1 MRVEFAVEGAPVA
14 KARAR
19 VVRGRAYTPEATKGY
34 EERVTAGALNAINL
48 GGLVMPSPREPVKA
62 NVSIGIP
69 MPVSWSGRRKRREQ
83 RTAHTQRPDIDNLVK
98 VILDGCKGDVYDPFV
113 GSGTT
118 IIAAERQGRA
128 CYAMEVEPRYA
139 DMAIARWVQYTGG
152 KAEVL

>member
-69 MPVSWSGRRKRREQ
+69 MPVSWSGRRNTEGAAHRPHAASGHRQPSQGHIGRLQGSRFHRR
-83 RTAHTQRPDIDNLVK
+83 
-98 VILDGCKGDVYDPFV
+98 Y
-113 GSGTT
+113 SG
-118 IIAAERQGRA
+118 I
-128 CYAMEVEPRYA
+128 PR
-139 DMAIARWVQYTGG
+139 
-152 KAEVL
+152 

>member
-69 MPVSWSGRRKRREQ
+69 MPVSWPWRRLRRIARRACPLASQPKTEPVPTVTAHGSARASATSGRGRR
-83 RTAHTQRPDIDNLVK
+83 RT
-98 VILDGCKGDVYDPFV
+98 
-113 GSGTT
+113 
-118 IIAAERQGRA
+118 
-128 CYAMEVEPRYA
+128 
-139 DMAIARWVQYTGG
+139 
-152 KAEVL
+152 